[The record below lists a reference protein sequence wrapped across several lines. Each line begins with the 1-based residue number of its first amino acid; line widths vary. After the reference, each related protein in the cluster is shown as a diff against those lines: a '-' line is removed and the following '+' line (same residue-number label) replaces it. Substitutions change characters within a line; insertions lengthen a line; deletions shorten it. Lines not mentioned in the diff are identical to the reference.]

1 VTSRKYTILG
11 GPSKHDLQM
20 IGEVAADNH
29 NVAQTRARKQYRDF
43 FGGDD
48 IMLVIPSTSVHM
60 YIVH

>member
-1 VTSRKYTILG
+1 
-11 GPSKHDLQM
+11 M